1 MDRSVRTFLSLLAA
15 GALVLAPVSSVF
27 AAQEQSQDPQ
37 AQPAQSQD
45 EQAQKANNNNKK
57 NGKAKNDNQLKKEL
71 DSPYKKWL
79 DEDVVYIISPEERHA
94 FLHLATN
101 EEREQFIEA
110 FWQRRNPDPDSPENT
125 FKEEHYRRIAYANE
139 HFASG
144 IPGWKTDRGKIYI
157 MWGPPDEID
166 SHPTGGTW
174 DRPADQGGGST
185 TTYPWETWRYRH
197 LDGEGL
203 GENVEL
209 EFVDP
214 TSTGE
219 YHITMDPSEKD
230 ALLRTPGAGL
240 TMAES
245 MGLADKSQRF
255 SNTDGTNQ
263 AENEPGEVSQTE
275 QNNEF
280 TRLELMAA
288 IFRPPPVKFKDL
300 EAISTSRLVRDQVKF
315 DYRFDFLRITSDT
328 VLVPI
333 TVQIPVRQLNFL
345 EKDGVDS
352 AQINVFARITTLSG
366 RIVQTFEDTLRADF
380 PKELLQKSIATSRI
394 YQKAVPLSP
403 GLYRLDVVVKDV
415 NSGNVGVVNTRL
427 AVPRFQD
434 DELSTSSL
442 ILADD
447 IRSVSTEDIGLGQ
460 FVIGDVKVRPRLDGI
475 FAANDSIGVFLQ
487 VYNLKVDDKTHKAD
501 ASVEYRV
508 TKDKETQPT
517 LKFSIPADKVPQHG
531 EEMTIENRITLA
543 SLPPGKYQLAIA
555 VTDNLAKQTITPTAD
570 FTVKPTAGG
579 AGAAATPAAPAPAA
593 PPAPATAANPQGR

>member
-1 MDRSVRTFLSLLAA
+1 MERSARTFLITLAA
-15 GALVLAPVSSVF
+15 GALVLQPVSYVR
-27 AAQEQSQDPQ
+27 ASQDQ
-37 AQPAQSQD
+37 DQQSQPAQQD
-45 EQAQKANNNNKK
+45 QQDQKSSKK
-57 NGKAKNDNQLKKEL
+57 SGKEKAKNDNQLKKEL
-71 DSPYKKWL
+71 ESPYRKWL

-174 DRPADQGGGST
+174 DRPMDQGGGST
-185 TTYPWETWRYRH
+185 TTYPYEDWRYRH

-219 YHITMDPSEKD
+219 YHMTTDPSEKD
-230 ALLRTPGAGL
+230 ALLRVPGAGL
-240 TMAES
+240 TLAES
-245 MGLADKSQRF
+245 MGMADKSQRF
-255 SNTDGTNQ
+255 SNTDGTNV
-263 AENEPGEVSQTE
+263 AWNEMGANTQTE

-280 TRLELMAA
+280 TRLELEAN

-300 EAISTSRLVRDQVKF
+300 EAISTSRLVRDQLHF

-333 TVQIPVRQLNFL
+333 TVQIPVKQLQYM
-345 EKDGVDS
+345 EKDEVDS
-352 AQINVFARITTLSG
+352 ASLNVFARITTLSG

-380 PKELLQKSIATSRI
+380 PKALLQKSLGTSRI

-447 IRSVSTEDIGLGQ
+447 IQKVSTQDIGLGQ
-460 FVIGDVKVRPRLDGI
+460 FVLGDVKVRPRLDQT
-475 FAANDSIGVFLQ
+475 FPVNDSIGVFLQ

-508 TKDKETQPT
+508 MKDKETQPVLT
-517 LKFSIPADKVPQHG
+517 FNIPADKVPQHG

-543 SLPPGKYQLAIA
+543 TLPPGKYQLAIA
-555 VTDNLAKQTITPTAD
+555 VTDNLAKQTITPTTD
-570 FTVKPTAGG
+570 FTVKPVSGTA
-579 AGAAATPAAPAPAA
+579 PAPAPAPAPAA
-593 PPAPATAANPQGR
+593 DPQGR